1 MTSLGETNKTI
12 TSIRGEYVVFGN
24 CQAPF
29 VADFLEA
36 SPGFSEKFRKRVIP
50 GVHEMTPEQFSDF
63 KNSVGNVALFI
74 FQNVKRPM
82 FDTDSILQ
90 LLPERCIK
98 ISIPSLFFNA
108 YNPEV
113 TYIRESHSNIV
124 YHDRLQLKLINCFEK
139 YQTALIES
147 QDYYPEEFSEKCLEL
162 SLTELKRRE
171 VDQKI
176 DIPVSDYI
184 EARFRDERLFH
195 VLNHPSKD
203 LLKLLSGRILKY
215 LGIDE
220 RIDINLTNYNL
231 DQWQFPIYKS
241 HFLNLNLKFDNPAC
255 YVWDGERLSPK
266 DFFSRQIKYYST
278 LLPATLAEQ
287 SFHFRSLVIRRWDL
301 AAEFDY
307 PTADF
312 VQQ

>member
-1 MTSLGETNKTI
+1 ML
-12 TSIRGEYVVFGN
+12 
-24 CQAPF
+24 
-29 VADFLEA
+29 
-36 SPGFSEKFRKRVIP
+36 
-50 GVHEMTPEQFSDF
+50 
-63 KNSVGNVALFI
+63 
-74 FQNVKRPM
+74 
-82 FDTDSILQ
+82 DTDLILQ
-90 LLPERCIK
+90 LLPERCIR

-139 YQTALIES
+139 FHAVLIES
-147 QDYYPEEFSEKCLEL
+147 QDYYPKEFSEKCLEL
-162 SLTELKRRE
+162 SLSELKRRE

-176 DIPVSDYI
+176 DIPISDYI

-195 VLNHPSKD
+195 VLNHPSRN
-203 LLKLLSGRILKY
+203 LLKVLSGRILKY

-241 HFLNLNLKFDNPAC
+241 HFLNLNLKFDNPAH
-255 YVWDGERLSPK
+255 YVWNGELSSPK
-266 DFFSRQIKYYST
+266 DFFNRQIKYYST

-287 SFHFRSLVIRRWDL
+287 SFQFRNPVIRRWDL

-307 PTADF
+307 PISDVEAK
-312 VQQ
+312 